1 MRTRQTA
8 LRMIVL
14 SFLLVGC
21 MCIFA
26 ACAKSEK
33 KASAAGV
40 YHLYS
45 MESDGDSY
53 SHDDIVSYG
62 LDSMALTLY
71 ADGTASLGF
80 GEETEQFQWKEGM
93 LYSDDEEIAFTV
105 ENGMLTVSMDTE
117 SMVFERVKDA
127 PEKMESR
134 TRKKQ
139 PAPRQTIRKCPEQIC
154 RSSRYEQ
161 PGLKRK

>member
-1 MRTRQTA
+1 
-8 LRMIVL
+8 MIVL

-45 MESDGDSY
+45 MEADGDSY

-62 LDSMALTLY
+62 Q
-71 ADGTASLGF
+71 
-80 GEETEQFQWKEGM
+80 ETEQFQWKEGM

-127 PEKMESR
+127 PEKMEVR
-134 TRKKQ
+134 N
-139 PAPRQTIRKCPEQIC
+139 PEETTGTPTDDTEVSGTDLPQ
-154 RSSRYEQ
+154 Q
-161 PGLKRK
+161 

>member
-1 MRTRQTA
+1 MRTRRTA

-33 KASAAGV
+33 KASASGV

-45 MESDGDSY
+45 MESGEDSY

-62 LDSMALTLY
+62 LDSMTLTLY
-71 ADGTASLGF
+71 ADGTGSLGF
-80 GEETEQFQWKEGM
+80 GEETEELNWKDGRLCSE
-93 LYSDDEEIAFTV
+93 DEELPFTI
-105 ENGMLTVSMDTE
+105 EDGMLTISMDGE
-117 SMVFERVKDA
+117 SMIFERVGDA
-127 PEKMESR
+127 PKKTDVQNPVES
-134 TRKKQ
+134 
-139 PAPRQTIRKCPEQIC
+139 PETPTD
-154 RSSRYEQ
+154 EMVDDT
-161 PGLKRK
+161 GLQ

>member
-1 MRTRQTA
+1 MHVY
-8 LRMIVL
+8 LRGLCKIREEGFGFGGIPSV
-14 SFLLVGC
+14 FHGVGR
-21 MCIFA
+21 
-26 ACAKSEK
+26 
-33 KASAAGV
+33 G
-40 YHLYS
+40 
-45 MESDGDSY
+45 Y

-127 PEKMESR
+127 PEKMEV
-134 TRKKQ
+134 Q
-139 PAPRQTIRKCPEQIC
+139 NPEETTGTPTDDTEVSGTDFPQ
-154 RSSRYEQ
+154 Q
-161 PGLKRK
+161 

>member
-62 LDSMALTLY
+62 LDSMTLTLY

-80 GEETEQFQWKEGM
+80 GE
-93 LYSDDEEIAFTV
+93 V
-105 ENGMLTVSMDTE
+105 
-117 SMVFERVKDA
+117 
-127 PEKMESR
+127 
-134 TRKKQ
+134 
-139 PAPRQTIRKCPEQIC
+139 
-154 RSSRYEQ
+154 
-161 PGLKRK
+161 PGLRSRPCAGRDLAEKGQQQLVHPEPVPALCRFRQCRERRRVPALQAGPPRRPDRKSVV

>member
-1 MRTRQTA
+1 MRTRRTA

-33 KASAAGV
+33 KASASGV

-45 MESDGDSY
+45 MESGEDSY

-62 LDSMALTLY
+62 LDSMTLTLY
-71 ADGTASLGF
+71 PDGTASLGF
-80 GEETEQFQWKEGM
+80 GEETEQFNWKEGM
-93 LYSDDEEIAFTV
+93 LYSEGEELAFTV
-105 ENGMLTVSMDTE
+105 EDGMLTVSMDTE
-117 SMVFERVKDA
+117 SMVFERVGDA
-127 PEKMESR
+127 PEKADVE
-134 TRKKQ
+134 T
-139 PAPRQTIRKCPEQIC
+139 PTEETETPTDDTATDVTE
-154 RSSRYEQ
+154 
-161 PGLKRK
+161 

>member
-1 MRTRQTA
+1 
-8 LRMIVL
+8 MIVL

-105 ENGMLTVSMDTE
+105 E
-117 SMVFERVKDA
+117 
-127 PEKMESR
+127 MECSPYQWIQKAWFSR
-134 TRKKQ
+134 
-139 PAPRQTIRKCPEQIC
+139 
-154 RSSRYEQ
+154 
-161 PGLKRK
+161 G

>member
-1 MRTRQTA
+1 
-8 LRMIVL
+8 MIVL

-62 LDSMALTLY
+62 LDSMTLSLY
-71 ADGTASLGF
+71 AGGSASVGN
-80 GEETEQFQWKEGM
+80 GEE
-93 LYSDDEEIAFTV
+93 
-105 ENGMLTVSMDTE
+105 
-117 SMVFERVKDA
+117 
-127 PEKMESR
+127 
-134 TRKKQ
+134 
-139 PAPRQTIRKCPEQIC
+139 PA
-154 RSSRYEQ
+154 
-161 PGLKRK
+161 LF

>member
-1 MRTRQTA
+1 
-8 LRMIVL
+8 MIVL

-127 PEKMESR
+127 RRRWKSR
-134 TRKKQ
+134 TQGRNNRH
-139 PAPRQTIRKCPEQIC
+139 PDRRYGSVRNRFAAAVDM
-154 RSSRYEQ
+154 SS
-161 PGLKRK
+161 PD

>member
-1 MRTRQTA
+1 
-8 LRMIVL
+8 
-14 SFLLVGC
+14 

-33 KASAAGV
+33 KSSAAGV

-93 LYSDDEEIAFTV
+93 LYSDDEEIA
-105 ENGMLTVSMDTE
+105 L
-117 SMVFERVKDA
+117 
-127 PEKMESR
+127 PWKMECSPYQWIQ
-134 TRKKQ
+134 K
-139 PAPRQTIRKCPEQIC
+139 AWF
-154 RSSRYEQ
+154 SS
-161 PGLKRK
+161 G

>member
-93 LYSDDEEIAFTV
+93 LYSDDEEIAFTM

-127 PEKMESR
+127 PEKMEV
-134 TRKKQ
+134 Q
-139 PAPRQTIRKCPEQIC
+139 NPEETTGTPTDDTEVSGTDFPQ
-154 RSSRYEQ
+154 Q
-161 PGLKRK
+161 